1 MPTSSPDRALIE
13 VREVTKSFARGGEVV
28 HVLDRLSTAI
38 GSGEYVALMGPS
50 GSGKTTLLN
59 LLGALDRPDSGAIL
73 VDGEDI
79 TTFDD
84 DELAA
89 WRARS
94 VGFIFQLYNLLPV
107 LKAVENVELPLLL
120 FGLRRRE
127 RRRRALL
134 ALDLVGLADRVDHYP
149 RELSG
154 GQEQRVAIARALVT
168 DPAFLLADEPTGDLD
183 PHSSVAILDLI
194 AQLHKELGK
203 TVVMVTHARE
213 AAARADR
220 IVHLEEGRVVAGGI

>member
-1 MPTSSPDRALIE
+1 MARTPLIE
-13 VREVTKSFARGGEVV
+13 VRDVAKTFARGDEEVR
-28 HVLDRLSTAI
+28 VLDHLSTEI
-38 GSGEYVALMGPS
+38 GRGEYVALMGPS

-73 VDGEDI
+73 VAGEDI
-79 TTFDD
+79 TTFGD
-84 DELAA
+84 DELAS
-89 WRARS
+89 WRARA
-94 VGFIFQLYNLLPV
+94 VGFIFQAYNLLPV

-120 FGLRRRE
+120 FGLSRKE

-183 PHSSVAILDLI
+183 PQSSVAILDLLDR
-194 AQLHKELGK
+194 LHRDLGK
-203 TVVMVTHARE
+203 TIVMVTHARD
-213 AAARADR
+213 AADRAER
-220 IVHLEEGRVVAGGI
+220 IVHLEGGRVVAGGI

>member
-1 MPTSSPDRALIE
+1 MARTPLIE
-13 VREVTKSFARGGEVV
+13 VREVAKTFARGDEEVR
-28 HVLDRLSTAI
+28 VLDDLSTDI
-38 GSGEYVALMGPS
+38 GQGEYVALMGPS

-73 VDGEDI
+73 VAGEDI
-79 TTFDD
+79 TTFGD

-89 WRARS
+89 WRARA
-94 VGFIFQLYNLLPV
+94 VGFIFQAYNLLPV

-120 FGLRRRE
+120 FGLSRKE
-127 RRRRALL
+127 RRQRALL

-183 PHSSVAILDLI
+183 PQSSVAILDLLDR
-194 AQLHKELGK
+194 LHRDLGK
-203 TVVMVTHARE
+203 TIVMVTHARD
-213 AAARADR
+213 AADRAER
-220 IVHLEEGRVVAGGI
+220 IVHLEGGRVVAGGI